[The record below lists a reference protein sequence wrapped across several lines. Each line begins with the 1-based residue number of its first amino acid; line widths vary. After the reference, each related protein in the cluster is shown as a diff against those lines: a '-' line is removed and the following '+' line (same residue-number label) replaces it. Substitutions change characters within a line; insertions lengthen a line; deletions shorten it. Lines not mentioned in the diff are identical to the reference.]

1 MAVLASLPRGGCER
15 RCKSRA
21 RGRGLWRR
29 VRQTNARAAAADPCS
44 AARTGKRAR
53 RTACSPRPQPSRP
66 RLCTLRGLP
75 GASTRWPW
83 PNLLSAGN
91 APEAARRCQCSNNL
105 SQLGLAV
112 HHYEF
117 NAEYLPSGVINPDGP
132 IRAEEI
138 GQHVSWIVGIL
149 PYIEQS
155 NAYRKFD
162 QAAGAYAPVNKPVRS
177 EPIAI
182 LTCPSHPNPTS
193 ERNDQAKLAF
203 TNYAGCHHDSE
214 APINDDNNGVLFL
227 NSRLR
232 LSKVLDGLSQTI
244 LLGEMRDNS
253 DSLGW
258 VSGTRSTL
266 RNTGSLN
273 DPRTFDQSLNGAPL
287 EPVEPAGSLR
297 VGGFG
302 SYHTGGA
309 QFVFADGSSRFI
321 SSSID
326 KAMYQKLGNRADGEL
341 LGDEGNIW

>member
-1 MAVLASLPRGGCER
+1 MRSTEQTAQAHINLQHRRGFTLVELLVVIAIIGILVGLLLPAV
-15 RCKSRA
+15 
-21 RGRGLWRR
+21 
-29 VRQTNARAAAADPCS
+29 Q
-44 AARTGKRAR
+44 AAR
-53 RTACSPRPQPSRP
+53 
-66 RLCTLRGLP
+66 
-75 GASTRWPW
+75 
-83 PNLLSAGN
+83 
-91 APEAARRCQCSNNL
+91 EAARRCQCSNNL

-117 NAEYLPSGVINPDGP
+117 NAEMLPSGVINPDGP
-132 IRAEEI
+132 IRAEQI

-162 QAAGAYAPVNKPVRS
+162 QAAGAYAPVNQPVRA

-182 LTCPSHPNPTS
+182 LTCPSHPNQFVDRDNQS
-193 ERNDQAKLAF
+193 KFAV

-214 APINDDNNGVLFL
+214 APINDNNNGVLFL

-232 LSKVLDGLSQTI
+232 LSKVQDGLSQTI
-244 LLGEMRDNS
+244 LLGEMRDMS

-266 RNTGSLN
+266 RNTSSIN
-273 DPRTFDQSLNGAPL
+273 DPKLMEQNAPGAPL
-287 EPVEPAGSLR
+287 MPVEPAGSLR

-309 QFVFADGSSRFI
+309 QFVFADGSMHFL
-321 SSSID
+321 SSTID
-326 KAMYQKLGNRADGEL
+326 SETYRKLGNRADGEL
-341 LGDEGNIW
+341 FGELGAW

>member
-1 MAVLASLPRGGCER
+1 MSLSKQLPYTRMNLSH
-15 RCKSRA
+15 SRA
-21 RGRGLWRR
+21 FTLVELLVVIAIIGILVGLLLPA
-29 VRQTNARAAAADPCS
+29 VQ
-44 AARTGKRAR
+44 AAR
-53 RTACSPRPQPSRP
+53 
-66 RLCTLRGLP
+66 
-75 GASTRWPW
+75 
-83 PNLLSAGN
+83 
-91 APEAARRCQCSNNL
+91 EAARRCSCSNNL

-117 NAEYLPSGVINPDGP
+117 NAEQLPSGVINPDGP
-132 IRAEEI
+132 IRDEAV
-138 GQHVSWIVGIL
+138 GQHVSWIVSIL

-162 QAAGAYAPVNKPVRS
+162 QAAGAYAAVNKPVRQES
-177 EPIAI
+177 MPI
-182 LTCPSHPNPTS
+182 LTCPSHYNSRS
-193 ERNDQAKLAF
+193 EREDRALVAV

-214 APINDDNNGVLFL
+214 APIDADNNGVLFL

-232 LSKVLDGLSQTI
+232 LSKVLDGMSQTI
-244 LLGEMRDNS
+244 LLGEMRDTA

-266 RNTGSLN
+266 RNTSILN
-273 DPRTFDQSLNGAPL
+273 DTKSFDMSNAVNTP
-287 EPVEPAGSLR
+287 EPEEPEGSLR

-326 KAMYQKLGNRADGEL
+326 KETYRKLGNRADGEL
-341 LGDEGNIW
+341 LGDSGYGW

>member
-1 MAVLASLPRGGCER
+1 MDLCNRRGFTLVELLVVIAIIGILVGLLLPAV
-15 RCKSRA
+15 
-21 RGRGLWRR
+21 
-29 VRQTNARAAAADPCS
+29 Q
-44 AARTGKRAR
+44 AAR
-53 RTACSPRPQPSRP
+53 
-66 RLCTLRGLP
+66 
-75 GASTRWPW
+75 
-83 PNLLSAGN
+83 
-91 APEAARRCQCSNNL
+91 EAARRCSCSNNL

-117 NAEYLPSGVINPDGP
+117 NAEQLPSGVINPDGP

-162 QAAGAYAPVNKPVRS
+162 QAAGAYALVNKPVRS
-177 EPIAI
+177 EQIAI
-182 LTCPSHPNPTS
+182 LTCPSNPNPYTD
-193 ERNDQAKLAF
+193 RDDQTKVAW

-244 LLGEMRDNS
+244 LLGETNDTSIN
-253 DSLGW
+253 LGW

-273 DPRTFDQSLNGAPL
+273 DPSTLIQNASGVPSA
-287 EPVEPAGSLR
+287 PVEPAGSLR

-326 KAMYQKLGNRADGEL
+326 KEVYRKLGNRADGEL
-341 LGDEGNIW
+341 LGDAGNGW

>member
-1 MAVLASLPRGGCER
+1 MKSTSQTSHSPMVLCNRRGFTLVELLVVIAIIGILVGLLLPAV
-15 RCKSRA
+15 
-21 RGRGLWRR
+21 
-29 VRQTNARAAAADPCS
+29 Q
-44 AARTGKRAR
+44 AAR
-53 RTACSPRPQPSRP
+53 
-66 RLCTLRGLP
+66 
-75 GASTRWPW
+75 
-83 PNLLSAGN
+83 
-91 APEAARRCQCSNNL
+91 EAARRCSCVNNL

-117 NAEYLPSGVINPDGP
+117 NAEQLPSGVINPDGP

-138 GQHVSWIVGIL
+138 GQHVSWVVGIL

-177 EPIAI
+177 EQIAT
-182 LTCPSHPNPTS
+182 LTCPSNPNPS
-193 ERNDQAKLAF
+193 FDRDDQAKVAW

-244 LLGEMRDNS
+244 LLGETS
-253 DSLGW
+253 DMSKNLGW

-273 DPRTFDQSLNGAPL
+273 DPSTLLQNASGVPA

-321 SSSID
+321 ASSID
-326 KAMYQKLGNRADGEL
+326 PSIYKKLGNRADGEL
-341 LGDEGNIW
+341 LGDVGNGW

>member
-1 MAVLASLPRGGCER
+1 MTFSKQPAFARMNVRDLRAFTLVELLVVIAIIGILVGLLLPAV
-15 RCKSRA
+15 
-21 RGRGLWRR
+21 
-29 VRQTNARAAAADPCS
+29 Q
-44 AARTGKRAR
+44 AAR
-53 RTACSPRPQPSRP
+53 
-66 RLCTLRGLP
+66 
-75 GASTRWPW
+75 
-83 PNLLSAGN
+83 
-91 APEAARRCQCSNNL
+91 EAARRCSCSNNL

-117 NAEYLPSGVINPDGP
+117 NAEQLPSGVINPDGP
-132 IRAEEI
+132 IRDEAI

-162 QAAGAYAPVNKPVRS
+162 QAAGAYAPINKPVRL
-177 EPIAI
+177 EQMAI
-182 LTCPSHPNPTS
+182 LTCPSHPNPRS
-193 ERNDQAKLAF
+193 EREDRGLVAL

-214 APINDDNNGVLFL
+214 APIDADNNGVLFL

-232 LSKVLDGLSQTI
+232 LSKVLDGMSQTI
-244 LLGEMRDNS
+244 LLGEMRDTL

-266 RNTGSLN
+266 RNTSVLN
-273 DPRTFDQSLNGAPL
+273 DPKSFDQSAAGNAP
-287 EPVEPAGSLR
+287 EAVEPAGSLR

-326 KAMYQKLGNRADGEL
+326 KETYRKLGNRADGEL
-341 LGDEGNIW
+341 LGDSGYGW